1 MASENEHKKWNAQE
15 YLGQH
20 SVHSLF
26 QQLTAELILYKPNSP
41 LEYMYDRV
49 AEMKEGRPGVRPK
62 IIFLLGPPGSGRGT
76 QGTKV
81 MEHFGY
87 KHLVAGDL
95 LRREALSGSE
105 QGRALLATIRD
116 GGLAPS
122 CVIIPLLAQAIEAEP
137 LGTHYVID
145 GFPRELAQA
154 VTFESQFCECRFAI
168 FLECPDAVCK
178 KRLADRAAQLNTP
191 VDGPEMVE
199 KRLQT
204 FRRDGLPVAEYL
216 EALGKLRRVDAQGT
230 VEEVWRR
237 IELLFEP
244 LPL

>member
-41 LEYMYDRV
+41 LDYVADRV
-49 AEMKEGRPGVRPK
+49 TEMKEGQPSVRPK

-95 LRREALSGSE
+95 LRREALAGSD
-105 QGRALLATIRD
+105 QGRALLTTIRD
-116 GGLAPS
+116 GGLAPGA
-122 CVIIPLLAQAIEAEP
+122 VVIPLLAQAIEAEP
-137 LGTHYVID
+137 LGTNYVID
-145 GFPRELAQA
+145 GFPRELTQA
-154 VTFESQFCECRFAI
+154 VTFESQLCECRFAI
-168 FLECPDAVCK
+168 YLECPDVVCK
-178 KRLADRAAQLNTP
+178 QRLAARAAQLSTP
-191 VDGPEMVE
+191 ADDPGMVE

-204 FRRDGLPVAEYL
+204 FQRDGLPVVEYL

-230 VEEVWRR
+230 VEEVWKRV
-237 IELLFEP
+237 ELLFEP